1 MAGFYNF
8 LRAIPGKLGVGVADE
23 AYLRSSS
30 VPNYSG
36 IGADRQV
43 RRDLRTS
50 QVPFYQDFQSVPT
63 VSPLGT
69 TGWNLH
75 GVPILGPLANRGN

>member
-23 AYLRSSS
+23 GYMRSSS

-36 IGADRQV
+36 IGLDRQV
-43 RRDLRTS
+43 RHTLKAS
-50 QVPFYQDFQSVPT
+50 QVPFYQDFQNVPT

-75 GVPILGPLANRGN
+75 GVPILGSLAKKG